1 MADKQTQQWLKKNVS
16 LYRRLPEE
24 LRVDLLEMIP
34 AFIRQVR
41 WEGMVGQ
48 GVTEEM
54 KVCIA
59 AEACIPV
66 LRLKAGLK
74 IYRKLTRVEVFPKDL
89 SPIDWPGAAG
99 CATDS
104 VVKLGWYWAEIG
116 MNDGHDGYNLVVH
129 EFAHVIDYASLDGK
143 ADGVPPFDS
152 YSQSRDWEKFV
163 AQNFED
169 FQRETGK
176 DNESVS
182 DYGSSNEAEFFACAT
197 ESFYERGE
205 RFKQEWPEI
214 YDRLK
219 DFYGVDPLLWRDD
232 PVRNTV
238 AEEEVVQ
245 EPEEEIAGAEEVP
258 DEPESVAPAQTVGAQ
273 EESPLL
279 DVKVDERGLGNIT
292 EYHTNGKRAGHW
304 ELRDHAHDGPW
315 RRWNDKGELIE
326 EGWCRKGVRDGKY
339 QLNHPNGNQRAEG
352 VYRNDLRDG
361 AWKFFR
367 EDGEVKQENHYQQG
381 KLLRWEVWQTKGKS
395 KKFGAWD

>member
-1 MADKQTQQWLKKNVS
+1 MADKQTQQWLEKNVS
-16 LYRRLPEE
+16 LYRRMPEE
-24 LRVDLLEMIP
+24 LGVDLLELIP
-34 AFIRQVR
+34 AFIRQVQ
-41 WEGMVGQ
+41 WEGKAGQ
-48 GVTEEM
+48 AVTEEM
-54 KVCIA
+54 KTCIA

-66 LRLKAGLK
+66 LRLKAGLR

-89 SPIDWPGAAG
+89 SPIDMPGAAG

-104 VVKLGWYWAEIG
+104 VVKLGWYWSEIG
-116 MNDGHDGYNLVVH
+116 MNNGQDGYNLVVH
-129 EFAHVIDYASLDGK
+129 EFAHVIDFASLDGK
-143 ADGVPPFDS
+143 ADGVPPYDS
-152 YSQSRDWEKFV
+152 YSESRDWEKFV

-197 ESFYERGE
+197 ESFFERGE
-205 RFKQEWPEI
+205 RFKQEWPET

-232 PVRNTV
+232 PVKPV
-238 AEEEVVQ
+238 AAEEEIGE
-245 EPEEEIAGAEEVP
+245 EPEAEEP
-258 DEPESVAPAQTVGAQ
+258 APTPPEPSVGTQ

-279 DVKVDERGLGNIT
+279 EVKVDERGLGNIT
-292 EYHTNGKRAGHW
+292 EYHANGKRAVHW
-304 ELRDHAHDGPW
+304 ELRDHAYEGPW
-315 RRWNDKGELIE
+315 RRWNDKGEQIE
-326 EGWCRKGVRDGKY
+326 EGCHRKGVRDGNY
-339 QLNHPNGNQRAEG
+339 QLNHPNGNKRAEG

-367 EDGEVKQENHYQQG
+367 ENGELKQENHYQQG
-381 KLLRWEVWQTKGKS
+381 ELLRWEVWITQDKS